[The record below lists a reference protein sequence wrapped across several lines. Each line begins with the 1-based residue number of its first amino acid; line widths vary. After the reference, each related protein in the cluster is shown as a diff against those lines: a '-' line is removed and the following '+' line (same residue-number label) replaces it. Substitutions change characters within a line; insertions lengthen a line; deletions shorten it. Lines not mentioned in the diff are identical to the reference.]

1 MSNTK
6 DQQEPSMEDI
16 LASIRRI
23 LSEDEVEE
31 APAKPAAAVAPAPS
45 PAAPPAENAPEPEDE
60 DVLELDESM
69 VMVET
74 SPSVAAA
81 AEGASELD
89 GGSHFAAEAD
99 FDAMLEPEPTKEVR
113 PMFAPAPM
121 QAEPELDPEPE
132 GLLAPSVAEASTAA
146 LSELARA
153 VARERGVGLGTRGIT
168 LEDMVRD
175 IMRPILKDWL
185 DQNLPF
191 MVERIVRKEIERMV
205 NRAEKP

>member
-31 APAKPAAAVAPAPS
+31 PPSTKPAAAAAPA
-45 PAAPPAENAPEPEDE
+45 AESQPEPEEE

-69 VMVET
+69 VMVEA
-74 SPSVAAA
+74 PSTP
-81 AEGASELD
+81 
-89 GGSHFAAEAD
+89 AEAD
-99 FDAMLEPEPTKEVR
+99 DASDLDDQSSAGEGDLEEMREQETAQEVR
-113 PMFAPAPM
+113 PMFAAAPM
-121 QAEPELDPEPE
+121 QVASEMEPEVESLVTP
-132 GLLAPSVAEASTAA
+132 AAAEASTAA

-175 IMRPILKDWL
+175 IMRPMLKDWL

-191 MVERIVRKEIERMV
+191 MVERIVRQEIERMV
-205 NRAEKP
+205 NRAERP